1 MKCKEFFKIIEKFIP
16 IETQEIYD
24 NCGLQIGNPNEEI
37 KGIVYSVDVNLGTI
51 NFAIENK
58 CNLIISHHPF
68 IFKGIKRIDLSTKDG
83 EIIEQSIKNKI
94 VIYSAHTNFDKFHK
108 GVSAALANQLNL
120 KQMLVLEPE
129 KNNLKKLV
137 TFCPENYAE
146 TLRKA
151 LFDAGA
157 GNIGNYDA
165 CSFNASGFGTFRA
178 GENTNPFVGQ
188 KGELHKEPEVRIE
201 TVFEKWNQKKILKA
215 LFAFHPYEEVAFDVY
230 SLDNEYNKLG
240 LGVLGQL
247 EKPMSSEDFLGFVKK
262 SLNVKILKHN
272 DFFVEKINKVAVC
285 GGAGISLLNTA
296 ISSGAQAFITADL
309 KYHDFQAA
317 SDRILL
323 IDAGHFETEIFALE
337 ALKSFV
343 SENLSNFVPQFIF
356 PDTNWVKIF

>member
-1 MKCKEFFKIIEKFIP
+1 M
-16 IETQEIYD
+16 
-24 NCGLQIGNPNEEI
+24 
-37 KGIVYSVDVNLGTI
+37 
-51 NFAIENK
+51 
-58 CNLIISHHPF
+58 
-68 IFKGIKRIDLSTKDG
+68 
-83 EIIEQSIKNKI
+83 
-94 VIYSAHTNFDKFHK
+94 
-108 GVSAALANQLNL
+108 
-120 KQMLVLEPE
+120 
-129 KNNLKKLV
+129 
-137 TFCPENYAE
+137 
-146 TLRKA
+146 
-151 LFDAGA
+151 
-157 GNIGNYDA
+157 
-165 CSFNASGFGTFRA
+165 
-178 GENTNPFVGQ
+178 
-188 KGELHKEPEVRIE
+188 
-201 TVFEKWNQKKILKA
+201 
-215 LFAFHPYEEVAFDVY
+215 
-230 SLDNEYNKLG
+230 DNEYNKLG